1 MASNVKSDVCLF
13 VHSQELGRELA
24 EIKEATMKLT
34 ERAAGQSDNVTQE
47 RAAGQSDRVTL
58 DHHGGGAIANNTVAM
73 DTDVSRLIEE
83 RDTLLQT
90 GLSLLNIGHVTIT

>member
-1 MASNVKSDVCLF
+1 
-13 VHSQELGRELA
+13 
-24 EIKEATMKLT
+24 MKLT

-58 DHHGGGAIANNTVAM
+58 DHRGGGAIANNTVAM